1 MTRRTLGRVGAVGA
15 LLMVLAAAGVTTGPG
30 AGARPATCGDTPTT
44 VRGTARPGQ
53 QTTYE
58 LFPFVVPEGT
68 ARIEVGY
75 AWEPGDGGVIDLGVW
90 DADGTSG
97 PDAFRTWAGSRQGR
111 LDQGTAPLVIAPDRN
126 ERTVVPDAIQAGT
139 WHVELGYATV
149 EQPLDWRIELRCVPG
164 DAAEPLAPDPVDP
177 TAVIADAPGWYAGDF
192 HLHAYH
198 SNPEGPEPDQMVA
211 KARDAGLD
219 IIPVTEYVTP
229 AHWDRLGAAQRDHP
243 DVLIWPGRE
252 VITYFGHLIVLS
264 ETRSTVEYRVGFRD
278 VTVADIQRD
287 SVSDGALVSL
297 AHPTIF
303 PPEQFGSLCRG
314 CYLQMLDDLDLDR
327 VQLLEVV
334 TEASVAELGGRP
346 VPNPFVRTAVELWE
360 GLLRDG
366 HRITAVSGSD
376 DKLGDGYGATSTMV
390 WAEQL
395 SRPAVDEALRRGHA
409 YVRGLGRESPEMEL
423 TGTTADGTVGMFGD
437 TLVADR
443 AELSITVRGGDGQ
456 VLSIRRNGTE
466 VERVPVTGDTFT
478 HTVPAAR
485 SADEGPLGT
494 FWGAEVLDLD
504 RFPGSEVP
512 TVIANPVFL
521 ADRAAPGPDLPTFR
535 RPGAGAG
542 PAPAAVGGKDGG
554 TGAAPWQV
562 AGAAGALVVAGM
574 VVAGIA
580 VAGRRRRSGRG
591 DGAG

>member
-1 MTRRTLGRVGAVGA
+1 MLGRAGAAGA
-15 LLMVLAAAGVTTGPG
+15 LLIVVVAAEVTAGLS
-30 AGARPATCGDTPTT
+30 AGARPASCADTPTT
-44 VRGTARPGQ
+44 VRGTARPSQ
-53 QTTYE
+53 EKTYE
-58 LFPFVVPEGT
+58 LFPFQVPEGT

-75 AWEPGDGGVIDLGVW
+75 AWEPADRGVIDLGVW

-126 ERTVVPDAIQAGT
+126 ERTVVPDAIGAGT
-139 WHVELGYATV
+139 WHVELGYAAV

-177 TAVIADAPGWYAGDF
+177 TAVIADTPGWYAGDF

-198 SNPEGPEPDQMVA
+198 SNPEGPEPDEMVDRA
-211 KARDAGLD
+211 QAAGLD

-264 ETRSTVEYRVGFRD
+264 ETRSTVEYRVGFDD
-278 VTVADIQRD
+278 VTVAGIQAD
-287 SVSDGALVSL
+287 SVQDGALVSL

-303 PPEQFGSLCRG
+303 PPAQFGSLCRG
-314 CYLQMLDDLDLDR
+314 CYLEMLDDLDLDK

-334 TEASVAELGGRP
+334 TEGSVAELGGQP

-376 DKLGDGYGATSTMV
+376 DKLGDRYGSTSTMV
-390 WAEQL
+390 WAQQL
-395 SRPAVDEALRRGHA
+395 SRPSVDEALRLGHA
-409 YVRGLGRESPEMEL
+409 YVRGLGQESPEMEL
-423 TGTTADGTVGMFGD
+423 RATAADGTVGMFGD

-443 AELSITVRGGDGQ
+443 AEVAITVTGGNGQ
-456 VLSIRRNGTE
+456 VLSVRRDGVE
-466 VERVPVTGDTFT
+466 VERVPITGADFT
-478 HTVPAAR
+478 HTVGADR
-485 SADEGPLGT
+485 TADEGPLGT
-494 FWGAEVLDLD
+494 FWGAEVLDVQ
-504 RFPGSEVP
+504 RFPGTEIP

-521 ADRAAPGPDLPTFR
+521 ADRAAPGPELPTFR
-535 RPGAGAG
+535 SPSAGPTPAVAPADDDRAGA
-542 PAPAAVGGKDGG
+542 
-554 TGAAPWQV
+554 TPWLV
-562 AGAAGALVVAGM
+562 AGAAGAVAAVVTTGLV
-574 VVAGIA
+574 
-580 VAGRRRRSGRG
+580 VAGRRRARRT
-591 DGAG
+591 DGPG